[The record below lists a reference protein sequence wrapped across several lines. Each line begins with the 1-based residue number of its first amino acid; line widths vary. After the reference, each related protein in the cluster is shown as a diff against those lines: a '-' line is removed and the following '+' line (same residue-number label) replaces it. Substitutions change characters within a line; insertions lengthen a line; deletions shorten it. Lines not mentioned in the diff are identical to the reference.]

1 MSATTAM
8 TTATT
13 TATPSTSA
21 LRSALATKPL
31 WLVGVAST
39 VVAAVVTVLIAAVAR
54 AADVPLAVAASSDDA
69 VEAIPPVGFAPVVL
83 MAGAIG
89 IVLALALNRWAKR
102 PARTF
107 VAVTVALTAVS
118 FITPTEAV
126 AHNATT
132 ATRLVLALAHVVAAA
147 IIIPAIAYRLAR
159 R

>member
-1 MSATTAM
+1 MTAAITPSPTTA
-8 TTATT
+8 A
-13 TATPSTSA
+13 PSTSA
-21 LRSALATKPL
+21 VRSALATKPV

-39 VVAAVVTVLIAAVAR
+39 VVAAVVAVLVAAVAK
-54 AADVPLAVAASSDDA
+54 AADVPLEVAASSSEA
-69 VEAIPPVGFAPVVL
+69 PEAIPTAGFGTVVL

-89 IVLALALNRWAKR
+89 VVLAVALNRWAKR

-107 VAVTVALTAVS
+107 VAVAGALTVVS
-118 FITPTEAV
+118 FITPTSAF

-132 ATRLVLALAHVVAAA
+132 ATRVVLELTHLVVAA

>member
-1 MSATTAM
+1 MTATITPSTTA
-8 TTATT
+8 A
-13 TATPSTSA
+13 PSTSA
-21 LRSALATKPL
+21 LRSALATKPV
-31 WLVGVAST
+31 WLVGAAST
-39 VVAAVVTVLIAAVAR
+39 VVAAVVTVAIAAVAK

-69 VEAIPPVGFAPVVL
+69 VEAIPAAGFAPVVL

-89 IVLALALNRWAKR
+89 IVLALAFNRWAKQ